1 MTKLPFLAFLMC
13 SLSSRYTAVE
23 YARQLRAF
31 LYEYDQVEGGYS
43 ALLTGTVDA
52 AVYDASN
59 LLYDAKNQG
68 KGQVAVVGKLF
79 ALQDCAFA
87 VRQGSP
93 LRKQIHFAIVRRSDS
108 GEAKGIR
115 AKWFGN

>member
-1 MTKLPFLAFLMC
+1 M
-13 SLSSRYTAVE
+13 
-23 YARQLRAF
+23 
-31 LYEYDQVEGGYS
+31 EGGYS

-52 AVYDASN
+52 VVHDASN
-59 LLYDAKNQG
+59 LLYDVKNQG
-68 KGQVAVVGKLF
+68 KGQVAVVGKLC

-87 VRQGSP
+87 VRQSSP
-93 LRKQIHFAIVRRSDS
+93 RRNQINCAIVRLSDS

>member
-1 MTKLPFLAFLMC
+1 M
-13 SLSSRYTAVE
+13 
-23 YARQLRAF
+23 
-31 LYEYDQVEGGYS
+31 EGGYS

-52 AVYDASN
+52 IVYDARICCTMR
-59 LLYDAKNQG
+59 KNQG
-68 KGQVAVVGKLF
+68 KGQMAMVGKLC
-79 ALQDCAFA
+79 ALQDCAFT

-93 LRKQIHFAIVRRSDS
+93 LRKQIDFAIVRLSDS

>member
-1 MTKLPFLAFLMC
+1 MC

-31 LYEYDQVEGGYS
+31 LDEYD
-43 ALLTGTVDA
+43 
-52 AVYDASN
+52 
-59 LLYDAKNQG
+59 
-68 KGQVAVVGKLF
+68 QVAVVGKLC

-93 LRKQIHFAIVRRSDS
+93 LRQQINCAIVRLSDS

>member
-1 MTKLPFLAFLMC
+1 MNMTRWKGVIALC
-13 SLSSRYTAVE
+13 SRAQWMPSSMMPRICW
-23 YARQLRAF
+23 
-31 LYEYDQVEGGYS
+31 
-43 ALLTGTVDA
+43 
-52 AVYDASN
+52 
-59 LLYDAKNQG
+59 DAKNQG
-68 KGQVAVVGKLF
+68 KGQVAVVGKLC

-93 LRKQIHFAIVRRSDS
+93 LRNQINCAIVRLSDS